1 MNSLKKTGQS
11 KGKNITVLLVAGHAG
26 LIDGQYGTKGKRSP
40 KWSDGSQL
48 FEGEFNRQI
57 KYRLMELLHA
67 NGYKY
72 VDLIEG
78 QSELHNKHLD
88 RVSRVFDATYYYR
101 GNKNCYLLEI
111 HANAGGGTGMEFY
124 IASNAS
130 SKSKALAQAFKDN
143 YDFNIPFRGIKVKD
157 FDTIYNYPMPCG
169 LFEAPFMDTES
180 DCKDYLMSPE
190 GRDRIAQYLFKS
202 LVRGLDTI
210 SR

>member
-1 MNSLKKTGQS
+1 MSTLPT
-11 KGKNITVLLVAGHAG
+11 KGKDITVVLVAGHSG
-26 LIDGQYGTKGKRSP
+26 LIDGKYSTPGKRSP
-40 KWSDGSQL
+40 VWSDGTQL

-78 QSELHNKHLD
+78 QYEYSNKFKD
-88 RVSRVFDATYYYR
+88 RMYRIEKARNYYKN
-101 GNKNCYLLEI
+101 NKNCYLLEI

-130 SKSKALAQAFKDN
+130 SKSKALSQAFKDN

-157 FDTIYNYPMPCG
+157 FLTIKGYPMPCG

-180 DCKDYLMSPE
+180 DCKNYLLSPQ

>member
-1 MNSLKKTGQS
+1 
-11 KGKNITVLLVAGHAG
+11 
-26 LIDGQYGTKGKRSP
+26 
-40 KWSDGSQL
+40 
-48 FEGEFNRQI
+48 
-57 KYRLMELLHA
+57 MELLHM

-78 QSELHNKHLD
+78 HSEMQNKFYDRQSRIEK
-88 RVSRVFDATYYYR
+88 AKTYYQY
-101 GNKNCYLLEI
+101 NKNCYLLEI

-130 SKSKALAQAFKDN
+130 QKSKALAQSFEDN
-143 YDFNIPFRGIKVKD
+143 YDFNIPFRGVKVKD
-157 FDTIYNYPMPCG
+157 FDTIYGYPMPCG

-180 DCKDYLMSPE
+180 DCKNYLMPPQ

-202 LVRGLDTI
+202 LVRGLETI